1 MVHNNFS
8 KNQVKVVHNNLSKK
22 RIKVVHKKRRGK
34 DDRKRKLWYNV
45 DD

>member
-34 DDRKRKLWYNV
+34 DDRKRKL
-45 DD
+45 

>member
-8 KNQVKVVHNNLSKK
+8 KNRVKVVHNNLSKK

-34 DDRKRKLWYNV
+34 DDRKRKL
-45 DD
+45 

>member
-22 RIKVVHKKRRGK
+22 RIKEVHKKRRGK
-34 DDRKRKLWYNV
+34 DDRKRKL
-45 DD
+45 

>member
-8 KNQVKVVHNNLSKK
+8 KNRVKVVHNNLSKK

-34 DDRKRKLWYNV
+34 DDRKKKL
-45 DD
+45 